1 MSSTCQLPAFAT
13 AGKPARLGHI
23 PKHLPIY
30 VIGGTRD
37 PVGAKGNG
45 IEQLLTA
52 YRVAGLQR
60 VTYRSYP
67 EARHELF
74 NETNRDEVTREL
86 LAWLDEVTSH
96 RDHSGRGRPL
106 PPGRRPWA

>member
-1 MSSTCQLPAFAT
+1 MSSTCRLPAFAT

-37 PVGAKGNG
+37 PVGAKSKG

-52 YRVAGLQR
+52 YRVAVSL
-60 VTYRSYP
+60 S
-67 EARHELF
+67 
-74 NETNRDEVTREL
+74 
-86 LAWLDEVTSH
+86 
-96 RDHSGRGRPL
+96 
-106 PPGRRPWA
+106 

>member
-1 MSSTCQLPAFAT
+1 MSSTCRLPAFAP

-37 PVGAKGNG
+37 PVGAKSKG
-45 IEQLLTA
+45 IEELLTA
-52 YRVAGLQR
+52 YRVADLQR

-74 NETNRDEVTREL
+74 NETNRDEVTRKL
-86 LAWLDEVTSH
+86 RAWLDEVTSR
-96 RDHSGRGRPL
+96 RDHSGRSRPL

>member
-1 MSSTCQLPAFAT
+1 MSSTCRLPAFAT

-23 PKHLPIY
+23 PKQHLPIY

-74 NETNRDEVTREL
+74 NGTNRDEVTREL
-86 LAWLDEVTSH
+86 LACGWT
-96 RDHSGRGRPL
+96 R
-106 PPGRRPWA
+106 